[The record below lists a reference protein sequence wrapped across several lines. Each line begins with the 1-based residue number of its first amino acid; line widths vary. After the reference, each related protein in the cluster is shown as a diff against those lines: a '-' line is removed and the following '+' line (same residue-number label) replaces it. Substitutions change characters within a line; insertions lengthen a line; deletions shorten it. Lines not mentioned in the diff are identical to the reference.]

1 MRNYGQRPQN
11 GFYQNKSERKYVN
24 VYYQIKRIKNC
35 ITYHSSEL
43 ALANNP
49 ILLNLCIIATIGF
62 RFNSSKYD
70 IGCFIYLK
78 SQSKLAKKIVY
89 IIIMTATISH
99 TMRKKLEAIKEMVSV
114 QEAAKKMKEQSL
126 LVVVDGS
133 GKSQV

>member
-1 MRNYGQRPQN
+1 
-11 GFYQNKSERKYVN
+11 
-24 VYYQIKRIKNC
+24 
-35 ITYHSSEL
+35 
-43 ALANNP
+43 
-49 ILLNLCIIATIGF
+49 LNLCIIATIGF

-78 SQSKLAKKIVY
+78 NQSKLAKKIVY